1 MKRTRSSLVI
11 GVHMAILGLI
21 ALFLFVIPAHAT
33 DYTVGGPCGA
43 TIQACID
50 YASAGDRV
58 LIPAGT
64 YNESLTLNRAVSLVG
79 EGSATTIIQAP
90 ADQRVLAAS
99 GGAIDNTVVISGLTF
114 ADGTVTGWSCPAS
127 CGGGILLMDNA
138 QPLLSGIVVSNSQA
152 YRGGGL
158 YAHTG
163 SSLTL
168 ADATFIGNVSYG
180 DGGGVCA
187 AGPVALTGGRFE
199 RNVSTDGSGG
209 ALQTESTLQ
218 VTGTTFISNSAYYDG
233 GGACGYAEVTMT
245 GGHFENNA
253 NQSDYYGGGLYA
265 ESLVMS
271 GTTFI
276 SNTGYYGG
284 GLFVNGV
291 ADVRSS
297 TFIRNYSYDYGG
309 GAWLD
314 DTAAVTDSRFED
326 NESVSSGGGL
336 YVNDTLVATGTT
348 FISNTADYDGA
359 GVYAGPG
366 ATLIDCHFESNQ
378 NTYGGGGG
386 LYTYGTLVAAGTTFL
401 NNAAQNDGGGAYAPT
416 MVVTRSA
423 FIGNAAGEDG
433 GGLHCE
439 WGSGGR
445 LVNVVFA
452 RNTSTANGA
461 ALYLSS
467 SGNVDVIH
475 ATVADSSANPGQAI
489 YVNGGSVAITNT
501 IIANHTVGIE
511 NASGTVVEDYNL
523 FFANTNDTQGTVTGG
538 GHSTYSVSG
547 ADPHFLDPAADDYHL
562 GLGSAAVDQGV
573 NAGITTDIDGDPR
586 PSGLGYEIGADEA
599 VCVTGVTIDGPL
611 AGTVGTTHTF
621 TATVTPADAS
631 PPVAYTWSPQPD
643 SGQGT
648 AVAGY
653 TWSSGGPKTIS
664 VDVSGV
670 CGTETAEHI
679 INLCQ
684 PLLGVSID
692 GPTVGLV
699 DSTYRFVASVSPV
712 DASQP
717 IAYTWSPEPD
727 SGQGSANVQYTW
739 ATTGTKTISITA
751 SNCGGAWIV
760 DGDRL
765 IAIKTGMRIYLPLL
779 VRTFT
784 P

>member
-1 MKRTRSSLVI
+1 MKSKRSSLVI
-11 GVHMAILGLI
+11 VVHIAILGLI
-21 ALFLFVIPAHAT
+21 ALFLLVIPAHAT
-33 DYTVGGPCGA
+33 DYTVGGPCGD

-50 YASAGDRV
+50 YAGDGDRV

-64 YNESLTLNRAVSLVG
+64 YSESLTLNQAVSLVG
-79 EGSATTIIQAP
+79 DGSATTIIQAP
-90 ADQRVLAAS
+90 AGQRVLAAS
-99 GGAIDNTVVISGLTF
+99 GSAIDSTVVISGLTF
-114 ADGTVTGWSCPAS
+114 ADGDLSGWICPDN
-127 CGGGILLMDNA
+127 CGGGILLMNSA
-138 QPLLSGIVVSNSQA
+138 QPLLHSIVVSNGQA
-152 YRGGGL
+152 YDGGGL
-158 YAHTG
+158 YADTG
-163 SSLTL
+163 SPVTVIDS
-168 ADATFIGNVSYG
+168 TFTGNVARGY
-180 DGGGVCA
+180 GGGLYAEEMVSL
-187 AGPVALTGGRFE
+187 AGSRFE
-199 RNVSTDGSGG
+199 GNLADGSGG
-209 ALQTESTLQ
+209 GLLTESTLQ
-218 VTGTTFISNSAYYDG
+218 VTGTTFISNTAGDDG
-233 GGACGYAEVTMT
+233 GGACGYGAVTVIDS
-245 GGHFENNA
+245 HFENNA
-253 NQSDYYGGGLYA
+253 NQDDYYGGGLYA
-265 ESLVMS
+265 DSLVMS

-284 GLFVNGV
+284 GLYVEGV
-291 ADVRSS
+291 ADVKGS

-314 DTAAVTDSRFED
+314 DVAAVTDSHFED

-348 FISNTADYDGA
+348 FINNTAHYDGA

-366 ATLIDCHFESNQ
+366 ATLIDCHFEGNH

-386 LYTYGTLVAAGTTFL
+386 LYTYGTLVATGTTFL
-401 NNAAQNDGGGAYAPT
+401 NNTAQNDGGGANAPT
-416 MVVTRSA
+416 MVVTGSA

-452 RNTSTANGA
+452 RNTSTGNGA

-475 ATVADSSANPGQAI
+475 ATVADRNANAGQAI

-511 NASGTVVEDYNL
+511 NASGTVVEDYSL
-523 FFANTNDTQGTVTGG
+523 FFANTNDTQGTVAGG
-538 GHSTYSVSG
+538 GHSTYSISG

-562 GLGSAAVDQGV
+562 GLGSAAVDEGV
-573 NAGITTDIDGDPR
+573 DAGITTDIDGDPR

-599 VCVTGVTIDGPL
+599 ICVTGAAIDGPL
-611 AGTVGTTHTF
+611 VGTVGTTYTF

-648 AVAGY
+648 AVVQY
-653 TWSSGGPKTIS
+653 TWPSGGPKTID
-664 VDVSGV
+664 VVVSGV
-670 CGTETAEHI
+670 CGSDTADHTI
-679 INLCQ
+679 SLCQ

-692 GPTVGLV
+692 GPPVGLV
-699 DSTYRFVASVSPV
+699 DSTYSFVASITPV
-712 DASQP
+712 DASLP
-717 IAYTWSPEPD
+717 VAYTWSPEPD

-739 ATTGTKTISITA
+739 ATTGTKTVSVSA
-751 SNCGGAWIV
+751 SNCGGAWIA
-760 DGDRL
+760 DDEHL
-765 IAIKTGMRIYLPLL
+765 ISIRTGMRIYLPLV
-779 VRTFT
+779 VRIFT